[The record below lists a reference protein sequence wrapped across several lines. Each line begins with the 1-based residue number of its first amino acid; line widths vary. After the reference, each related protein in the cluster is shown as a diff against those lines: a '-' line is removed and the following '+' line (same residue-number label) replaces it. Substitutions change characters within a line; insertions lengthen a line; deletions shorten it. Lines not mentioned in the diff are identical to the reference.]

1 MDWEFSVG
9 FYPGVLLGMRSYTE
23 RNKNNH
29 VMYLPFVDFCLT
41 IFKKKKQMKEI
52 NRNILSDITVHMK
65 YARYMPELNRRETW
79 DELVERNRDMHIK
92 KYPELE
98 MEIRKAYTYVSTK

>member
-1 MDWEFSVG
+1 MNWEFSVG

-41 IFKKKKQMKEI
+41 IFKKKK
-52 NRNILSDITVHMK
+52 
-65 YARYMPELNRRETW
+65 
-79 DELVERNRDMHIK
+79 
-92 KYPELE
+92 
-98 MEIRKAYTYVSTK
+98 